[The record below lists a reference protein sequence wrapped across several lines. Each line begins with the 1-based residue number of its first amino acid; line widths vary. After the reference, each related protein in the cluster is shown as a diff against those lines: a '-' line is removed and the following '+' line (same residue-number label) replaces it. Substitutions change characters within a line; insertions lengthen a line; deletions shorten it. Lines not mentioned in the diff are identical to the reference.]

1 MIQIA
6 VRDDNKGHID
16 DFREKTY
23 EKNRTFFGKK
33 LLKIPLEFLSN
44 FLWYQKRELV
54 PKHCKRYLNRVLL
67 NP

>member
-23 EKNRTFFGKK
+23 EKNRIFLEKK
-33 LLKIPLEFLSN
+33 SLKILLEFFFN
-44 FLWYQKRELV
+44 FLWHHKQELV
-54 PKHCKRYLNRVLL
+54 PYHCKRYLN
-67 NP
+67 